1 LNIAALVQGAF
12 CGLSGGEK
20 SIVFVTRAMFDS
32 LVQRVMGLF
41 ALAQYQIWRFGWLVS
56 FIIDKDRLLSQL
68 SFCIIHFLLEL
79 ILREGFTTISFGMW
93 GSTLNKCGTDV
104 TKLAKEGK
112 FDPVIGREKQIDQ
125 VVQILSRRSKN
136 SPCLI
141 GDPGV
146 GKTAIVEGLAQL
158 IAKGDVPETIK
169 GKKVCIPL

>member
-1 LNIAALVQGAF
+1 MPVLGNSSRTLRGPKKNNVHYHIPRETIDGFTREFLNIAALMQGAF

-79 ILREGFTTISFGMW
+79 ILREVKYAFIYYRIFLSD
-93 GSTLNKCGTDV
+93 SSGTMIYILLLVLCSNDNQ
-104 TKLAKEGK
+104 K
-112 FDPVIGREKQIDQ
+112 FF
-125 VVQILSRRSKN
+125 LCS
-136 SPCLI
+136 L
-141 GDPGV
+141 
-146 GKTAIVEGLAQL
+146 
-158 IAKGDVPETIK
+158 
-169 GKKVCIPL
+169 